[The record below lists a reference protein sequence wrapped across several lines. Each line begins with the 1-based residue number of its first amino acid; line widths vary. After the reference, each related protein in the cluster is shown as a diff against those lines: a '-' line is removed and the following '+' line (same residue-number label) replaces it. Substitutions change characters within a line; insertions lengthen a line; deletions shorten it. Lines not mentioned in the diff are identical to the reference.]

1 MTVTITAKEGSA
13 PSTPTAASIA
23 AQVPAKLADH
33 SIAFSDWTAGS
44 APAVGTIGASAN
56 DAILAKI
63 TGITGQEGFTFTVK
77 EITVTTDPVA
87 DTTDGEATVVITV
100 TSSADPSDTADTSAI
115 TVAIANAA
123 A

>member
-1 MTVTITAKEGSA
+1 MSVTITAKEDSA
-13 PSTPTAASIA
+13 PSAPTAASIA
-23 AQVPAKLADH
+23 AQVPAKLAGY

-44 APAVGTIGASAN
+44 APAVGPIGTGAN

-100 TSSADPSDTADTSAI
+100 TSSTDPSDTTDTSAI
-115 TVAIANAA
+115 TVAIAHAA